1 MAAHER
7 REALLEK
14 LRGARTPLSGSR
26 LGAEFDVSRQVIVGD
41 IAWLRAAGHEIV
53 STARGYALMGA
64 PGQLA
69 ASTGTREA
77 SGESQRGSAAS
88 QSDVS
93 HSYGSAS
100 RSAGTSSP
108 FVQTDVSHANSSDSR
123 ATAAGVRPSGGT
135 GTGSRPRRYPCA
147 RTIKAYHSV
156 EQTSDE
162 LFTILENGGE
172 IVDVSVSHRVYGRL
186 TAHLGI
192 STREDA
198 LAFLNGIA
206 SGASEPLLTV
216 TSGYH
221 YHTIAAPSEAQ
232 LDRIER
238 ALDAKGYLAPL
249 LPYERS

>member
-7 REALLEK
+7 REALLAK

-26 LGAEFDVSRQVIVGD
+26 LGAEFDVSRQIIVGD

-64 PGQLA
+64 PGQIA
-69 ASTGTREA
+69 ASTGDREA
-77 SGESQRGSAAS
+77 SGGSQRGSAAS
-88 QSDVS
+88 QSGVSPSDSSVS
-93 HSYGSAS
+93 HDT
-100 RSAGTSSP
+100 SAG
-108 FVQTDVSHANSSDSR
+108 A
-123 ATAAGVRPSGGT
+123 RPSGES
-135 GTGSRPRRYPCA
+135 GTGSRSRRYPCA
-147 RTIKAYHSV
+147 RAIKAYHSV

-192 STREDA
+192 STREEA

-221 YHTIAAPSEAQ
+221 HHTIAAPSEAQ

-249 LPYERS
+249 LPYERD